1 MSSHPSTESTHSPP
15 AQSERESLAADRA
28 RFAVIRAQILV
39 LECSLS
45 PLYEESD
52 LLKDRLDSYTY
63 PVLSLPTEVVSEIF
77 VHFLPVYP
85 ETPPMIGRY
94 SPNVL
99 GQICREWRE
108 TALSTPALWR
118 AISVPL
124 QQETRLAQK
133 LRLLETSLDRSK
145 SCLLSIKIDCGE
157 TQGNLAPFMRA
168 LVVHCARW
176 EHLQVYARGH
186 PLPSVE
192 APMPFLRA
200 IFTTEGR
207 GLSQPALDVAPS
219 AGFHEAPQLRDLTL
233 VFWDARCISRYPWSQ
248 LTTFSAHVIPLY
260 DCVDV
265 LNHTVSLV
273 HCFFFVYGPDVD
285 VPPQRYSRAV
295 TLPCLETLALYGKL
309 DTVSWRFM
317 DFFTF
322 PALRKLQIQE
332 DFLHDV
338 SPVDNLVSLVSR
350 SKCELQELWI
360 LSSVQRPHHR
370 YDLAFPA
377 VGSIIFAQGAQ
388 LDWPFKMTPTEG
400 EEAEPEPEPEP
411 EEEEEEEESGDE
423 SD

>member
-39 LECSLS
+39 LERSLS

-99 GQICREWRE
+99 GQICRKWRE

-145 SCLLSIKIDCGE
+145 SCPLSITVHGGDSEDYQGLLDPFIRAIAVHSGRWEYLRVYAPGHPLLSIG
-157 TQGNLAPFMRA
+157 T
-168 LVVHCARW
+168 
-176 EHLQVYARGH
+176 
-186 PLPSVE
+186 
-192 APMPFLRA
+192 PMPFLRA
-200 IFTTEGR
+200 IYITEGSNF
-207 GLSQPALDVAPS
+207 SQPTVDAADSV
-219 AGFHEAPQLRDLTL
+219 GFHNAPLLRDVTI
-233 VFWDARCISRYPWSQ
+233 VFWGAHCLSRYPWSQ
-248 LTTFSAHVIPLY
+248 LTTLNVHSIPPH
-260 DCVDV
+260 DCLDV
-265 LNHTVSLV
+265 LSQTLGLV
-273 HCFFFVYGPDVD
+273 HCHLFVFELDADVT
-285 VPPQRYSRAV
+285 PQSSHV
-295 TLPCLETLALYGKL
+295 ITLPHLETFALHGRFGRP
-309 DTVSWRFM
+309 SWSFM
-317 DFFTF
+317 DFFNL
-322 PALRKLQIQE
+322 PALLNLRIQE
-332 DFLHDV
+332 VFLQEVAPAD
-338 SPVDNLVSLVSR
+338 DLVSLISR
-350 SKCELQELWI
+350 SKCGLQELWV
-360 LSSVQRPHHR
+360 LDAVEPHHR
-370 YDLAFPA
+370 YDLALPN
-377 VGSIIFAQGAQ
+377 VGSIVFFAARF
-388 LDWPFKMTPTEG
+388 LDWPFKMAVIEG
-400 EEAEPEPEPEP
+400 EEKEPK
-411 EEEEEEEESGDE
+411 SGDE